1 MVAGQPA
8 NAMVGYGAVPA
19 APPVRVAAPRRRQPF
34 VLLVGLVCLVGSAFL
49 LLGAGESQQGFKGST
64 KFLLSWVDD
73 TEVTDP
79 QDPLDKFLPARSNPA
94 ESGDAEGNADG
105 VDPDVLVGGGLALK
119 QEQTGCD
126 KRNRQFIR
134 APVSPAAQEH
144 CAAKYP
150 MVGNG
155 YDCSKQPIDFSGH
168 DGKMKKCLVIGGKGG
183 FGFTQMLAKQMR
195 DTKLCDVYHLGQTV
209 PSPGMDAAPD
219 SAAVM
224 EDAADVCKAYQCISL
239 FRSHSHCDC
248 GSCALSEKAAAIEAS
263 DGWDAVIYNFGQN
276 EIVHDQPIAAP
287 VNSSAGNAVPT
298 VLYAELLWN
307 VTAKLMQTAKHVIFL
322 TTPPVPTDFF
332 DGKLVGLT
340 AAAVSEY
347 NVAASESLRL
357 LGRSAEEKI
366 AKAESRKSRGQKYDK
381 FGRLSISDLHRFVT
395 AHCEEGKPAGSG
407 WKVNGTAAETCDW
420 QSAEVVPGFTA
431 LGNQAVANFIQASV
445 MDAWENA
452 QTVVT
457 NAASLRTVSTCPPDY
472 HICQDCCD
480 FSGDCACDAECDG
493 APGGLC
499 TKEHST
505 GQEMMPIN
513 SVLTPPVPAAPFREQ
528 IYPVAQAQKK
538 ASADVEAYM
547 VSVMATMKV
556 PAAKDAEKAEAK
568 KSEAETKKSATETA
582 ADANKIT
589 KDDWQPGDWQ
599 SGDWQSGE
607 ATNVTNGSVVV
618 PALPAGSG
626 NISDDTVDAT
636 ADSLDSLSMENEL
649 AEDDD
654 VNDAHVDDGQIGGST
669 DDTIYDGWMSKAAKQ
684 QCRTVTPA
692 DGGACYDAVSFAM
705 ATGIHSNPEWY
716 GGLSTASSL
725 EAFQCR
731 MVHEHVCKVLPCG
744 HECAEAAIAA
754 AEKPAQIEEQ
764 LSKLTAKEMRAQLKE
779 LGLES
784 KGKKKEILER
794 LLAASVATVSV
805 AVNATTAKQVN
816 DSSVETDPW
825 YYGSGSGA
833 YQLIEE
839 EPENADQL
847 SKLTAKEMRAQLKE
861 LGLYSKGKKKEILER
876 LLTAI
881 VGTTAETTI
890 SNSTVSGA
898 ANATAAEVVTNNNST
913 KGFIGSMLTD
923 AAAAVSNA
931 TDVVSSAISNAAE
944 AEGPPAAVDPTTAS
958 VGINTNTSE
967 GQNANASAPIAVET
981 PEGTVE
987 RQANA
992 STNVSAPLPPA
1003 IGNGT
1008 GITVA
1013 LVANGTGVMA
1023 VVNETTRIQLAAAD
1037 IMSAST
1043 RLAAADTINA
1053 PVIGNDTASVSG
1065 EEKEQLKK
1073 LSATELRARLKDL
1086 GLDTDGKKKAMIA
1099 RLLAAAVV
1107 PVHVAATAEAV
1118 ANSSVVVA
1126 GNGTVVT
1133 VDVTMATAAVNSIVG
1148 VAVVNGTV
1156 AADQAAIDSIVAAA
1170 AAGNSTS
1177 VTADV
1182 NDTALLAELAA
1193 VDAMNV
1199 SVLVEGENVNAT
1211 TGTVPTDEA
1220 MDAVDADRAEP
1231 TVSKKECS
1239 TVTPAEGGACY
1250 DAVAWAMATGIHS
1263 NPEWYGG
1270 LSAASSL
1277 EAFQCALVNME
1288 SACKIVPCGECGD
1301 PAEVPEVAEVAVE
1314 KDEVAVVAE
1323 PVSVGACSTVTPAE
1337 GGACY
1342 DAVAWAMATGIHSN
1356 PEWYGGL
1363 SAASSL
1369 EAFQCALVN
1378 MESACKI
1385 VPCGECGGSAA
1396 VEVTETTM
1404 ANSTKGFIGSILTD
1418 AAAAVSNATYAV
1430 SSAVSN
1436 VTGAVSESVANNV
1449 TGSGVISTNVA
1460 APVIAVMAS
1469 AVISSNGTGDGM
1481 DITATAPTVAAVASN
1496 VTVVHVPAAATTVT
1510 EAPVETTGVSAT
1522 VNGSTFIMADNND
1535 TALLAELASAT
1546 PYNDT
1551 ALLAE
1556 LAAANNETEPVIN
1569 AAAEVAAVS
1578 VAAASV
1584 TEAATVDNSTEAST
1598 VVEAQTEEQLSKLT
1612 AKEMRAQ
1619 LKELG
1624 LESKGKKKEILERLL
1639 AATVATVSVAVN
1651 ASVVEVEVVAN
1662 SSAAAEVPA
1671 VTVAATVAAPV
1682 EEVVAVPAPVEVKAV
1697 KAVLAAEEAELQ
1709 RRKAVAVAAED
1720 YTAAAAIKIQLE
1732 SVVARQ
1738 AQEVELQR
1746 QKVAALAAEDYA
1758 KAAAIKVQ
1766 LEELRAQPTTGDTTL
1781 QEEEVA
1787 EKEVREYKEQLDQDV
1802 EKQEVAAVVAPA
1814 AVGPAGATAAD
1825 PYNGKWKR

>member
-931 TDVVSSAISNAAE
+931 TDAVSSAISNAAE

-1231 TVSKKECS
+1231 TVSKKE
-1239 TVTPAEGGACY
+1239 
-1250 DAVAWAMATGIHS
+1250 
-1263 NPEWYGG
+1263 
-1270 LSAASSL
+1270 
-1277 EAFQCALVNME
+1277 
-1288 SACKIVPCGECGD
+1288 
-1301 PAEVPEVAEVAVE
+1301 
-1314 KDEVAVVAE
+1314 
-1323 PVSVGACSTVTPAE
+1323 CSTVTPAE